1 MNQKIPQTW
10 QKCNIMQTII
20 SRLSK
25 GESRVSYGPANLSQR
40 PWTLI
45 IPALNDEVVI
55 P

>member
-10 QKCNIMQTII
+10 QKCNMQTII

-45 IPALNDEVVI
+45 ILALNDEIVI